1 MIGIPEIC
9 CQCVEKSV
17 SKVFKTHVIRLM
29 AFTFKLFIIESR
41 CNMQIKFIFF
51 LLSIY
56 LFLSFLFLCN

>member
-17 SKVFKTHVIRLM
+17 AKVFKTHVIRLM